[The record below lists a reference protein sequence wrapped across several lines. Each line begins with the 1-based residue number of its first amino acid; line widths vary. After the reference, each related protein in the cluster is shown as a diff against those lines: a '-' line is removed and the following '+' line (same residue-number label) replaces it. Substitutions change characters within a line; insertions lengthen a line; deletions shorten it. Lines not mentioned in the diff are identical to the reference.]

1 MRGSQAVE
9 EGGLASIGIAYQ
21 GHNGCA
27 RVFATFAVQLAGG
40 AYMLQFFFKLI
51 FLTAQH
57 AAVKLDLL
65 FTFTTLLH
73 ATLPTRDGLPPACQA
88 PQVVIPLCPIDPGT
102 SFPD

>member
-21 GHNGCA
+21 GHSGCA
-27 RVFATFAVQLAGG
+27 RVFATFAVQLAVG

-57 AAVKLDLL
+57 AAVNLDLL

-73 ATLPTRDGLPPACQA
+73 ATFLAREVRPLACQA
-88 PQVVIPLCPIDPGT
+88 RQVVLDPGP
-102 SFPD
+102 FDL